1 MKSLDLRN
9 NNLKQKKSVQ
19 IFKIRCSNFKLV
31 FKLFLVSVQIKNF
44 EVFLFKKCSK

>member
-44 EVFLFKKCSK
+44 EFFLFKKCSK